1 MSILHDWRAEIAGE
15 MHRAETDLAA
25 DIAGFETAS
34 AAAHTLRQTH
44 AAAAEHVAAIQRHEP
59 LSTLLFQHWNGMQRV
74 LATADAQV
82 RTARQRI
89 ETAKRRV
96 LEMSDAIAQIDAVN
110 PVAIEPPQVIKMTKS
125 NLARPS
131 ERGTAKA
138 RPVVSTLDPQPA
150 DNLSPIGNSP

>member
-1 MSILHDWRAEIAGE
+1 MNDWRTEIAGE
-15 MHRAETDLAA
+15 LHRAEADLAA
-25 DIAGFETAS
+25 DITGFETAS

-44 AAAAEHVAAIQRHEP
+44 AAAAGYVARIRQHEP
-59 LSTLLFQHWNGMQRV
+59 LSAPLVQRWDETQHG
-74 LATADAQV
+74 LATADAHV